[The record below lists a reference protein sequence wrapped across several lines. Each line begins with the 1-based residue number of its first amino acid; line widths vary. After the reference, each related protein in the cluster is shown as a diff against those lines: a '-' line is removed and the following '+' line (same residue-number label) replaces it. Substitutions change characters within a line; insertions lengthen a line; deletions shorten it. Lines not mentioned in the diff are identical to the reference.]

1 MKIRNGFVSNSSSSS
16 FIVDGAD
23 IFKIPGMPK
32 TLKDRKTL
40 IVPFIFGGETCFG
53 RQREN
58 YSDFGSRLNWAYL
71 QARGVKNS
79 HEFFSKN
86 PDECERYRK
95 DSVKF
100 AEKHKDDIILLEEV
114 LKENLKVESI
124 EWRLLFEHEEP
135 PTRWENEYPSHPEE
149 ARNDKLGYVQG
160 WIDHQSNF
168 SDRPEEYNKI
178 FENKESIFQWLFGD
192 GNYVANRSDE
202 YEDASD
208 PEVNHLCDYFTTDLY
223 YNTYDDPDK
232 FDKKGNFIQ

>member
-16 FIVDGAD
+16 FVINVAD
-23 IFKIPGMPK
+23 IFIIPGMPK

-71 QARGVKNS
+71 QARSLKRAYDLLQQD
-79 HEFFSKN
+79 
-86 PDECERYRK
+86 PTM
-95 DSVKF
+95 SVQHTQKSINLIK
-100 AEKHKDDIILLEEV
+100 KHNNDITILEEI
-114 LKENLKVESI
+114 LKENLKIENI
-124 EWRLLFEHEEP
+124 EWRLLHDYEKP
-135 PTRWENEYPSHPEE
+135 PTRWENEYHSGPGGNEP
-149 ARNDKLGYVQG
+149 LGYVQG
-160 WIDHQSNF
+160 YIDHQSTWY
-168 SDRPEEYNKI
+168 DRPEEYLNI

-208 PEVNHLCDYFTTDLY
+208 PEVNHLFDYMTYELY
-223 YNTYDDPDK
+223 YNEQDNPEK
-232 FDKKGNFIQ
+232 FDQKGNFIE